1 MPSCSDCGVSV
12 SLIRHW
18 IACDGYV
25 MRRAFA
31 GKLFAGL
38 RLDPF
43 SADEHRVLVWLFR
56 EHKRLE
62 FGVWRPPSSR
72 RGGTTARQV
81 FAFCPI
87 SSRIL
92 RRPADPPQL

>member
-1 MPSCSDCGVSV
+1 
-12 SLIRHW
+12 
-18 IACDGYV
+18 

-56 EHKRLE
+56 EHKRLA
-62 FGVWRPPSSR
+62 FGVWRLAFRVWRLASAFVPPERDYGATGFRVSSYFFKN
-72 RGGTTARQV
+72 
-81 FAFCPI
+81 FATPC
-87 SSRIL
+87 
-92 RRPADPPQL
+92 